1 MQSLVALLQRPAYL
15 RHVHQGDEPA
25 HVGKLGEGLAQ
36 HEQAAPFRIVP
47 FALGGNLPG
56 QELIGAQQRLQG
68 VGILQVVQ
76 HLEDGFALQRR
87 LRLKRAQPHMALG
100 SDIGQ
105 EDAALRITDKVRCWQ
120 LLQAVAHKLVQI
132 PQLARGGFHRVDAPF
147 QEVAAPCP
155 WAIAHGQAFAAQM
168 FHFRAQKMGGSAEP
182 APAPQGVGQHQAQQ
196 CCGRGKVPPRPAHER
211 HRHQQSA
218 KAQPKAGEQGRQRP
232 GKQQSEQGDC
242 HGQQVECNV
251 GRCRRGFEADAGQMA
266 VKDMSHDFHPWHQ
279 ARTTAD
285 GGGKGVP
292 QAGCHSPDQHIFAL
306 ECVGRYLPPQY
317 IDVGVGGVVA
327 RPSCVG
333 DQLGLPLSP
342 MGRSDWRAIGWG

>member
-1 MQSLVALLQRPAYL
+1 MQSLVALLQRSSYL
-15 RHVHQGDEPA
+15 RHVYQGDEPA

-100 SDIGQ
+100 SNIGQ
-105 EDAALRITDKVRCWQ
+105 EDAALCITDKVGCWQ

-155 WAIAHGQAFAAQM
+155 
-168 FHFRAQKMGGSAEP
+168 
-182 APAPQGVGQHQAQQ
+182 
-196 CCGRGKVPPRPAHER
+196 
-211 HRHQQSA
+211 
-218 KAQPKAGEQGRQRP
+218 
-232 GKQQSEQGDC
+232 
-242 HGQQVECNV
+242 
-251 GRCRRGFEADAGQMA
+251 
-266 VKDMSHDFHPWHQ
+266 
-279 ARTTAD
+279 
-285 GGGKGVP
+285 
-292 QAGCHSPDQHIFAL
+292 
-306 ECVGRYLPPQY
+306 
-317 IDVGVGGVVA
+317 
-327 RPSCVG
+327 
-333 DQLGLPLSP
+333 
-342 MGRSDWRAIGWG
+342 